1 MTKIELSS
9 QRNSSPASDG
19 GTNIAGVRV
28 RVRVRLF
35 N

>member
-19 GTNIAGVRV
+19 GNIAGVRV